1 MMPNSNYT
9 SSLLFGIQ
17 WDLVCKFL
25 EVKSGLATAN
35 INSDSSTWGNY
46 NNAKIKNINSG
57 KYSIYNESSLG
68 MWTKISDSYIKQDSG
83 NDYRTLLSTGIS
95 DYTNKMNIYDF
106 AGNGWK
112 GTLEHATS
120 FSSIPCASRGGSY
133 SVIVILA
140 LTFQHLTEA
149 MLVQQATL
157 MTLDLDLHFMVIREY
172 KLKY

>member
-1 MMPNSNYT
+1 MPNSNYT
-9 SSLLFGIQ
+9 SSILFGIQ

-35 INSDSSTWGNY
+35 INSDSSTWENY

-95 DYTNKMNIYDF
+95 DYTNKMNIERGNIYENTDF
-106 AGNGWK
+106 
-112 GTLEHATS
+112 
-120 FSSIPCASRGGSY
+120 
-133 SVIVILA
+133 
-140 LTFQHLTEA
+140 
-149 MLVQQATL
+149 
-157 MTLDLDLHFMVIREY
+157 IRYTWQSECIN
-172 KLKY
+172 KCFE

>member
-1 MMPNSNYT
+1 MF
-9 SSLLFGIQ
+9 FG
-17 WDLVCKFL
+17 
-25 EVKSGLATAN
+25 T
-35 INSDSSTWGNY
+35 DS
-46 NNAKIKNINSG
+46 KNILDKKDRIKTTKN
-57 KYSIYNESSLG
+57 KNEVNF
-68 MWTKISDSYIKQDSG
+68 IIKQQS
-83 NDYRTLLSTGIS
+83 LIIAKL
-95 DYTNKMNIYDF
+95 
-106 AGNGWK
+106 
-112 GTLEHATS
+112 TS